1 MRDSSYTSNA
11 ARRLQQR
18 AIPPHL
24 VDLLEQ
30 CGSVERGIQADM
42 LIFDKAAKRRL
53 THHLGGKRSL
63 KLIERWMSV
72 YAVIGEN
79 GKVITVGHR

>member
-1 MRDSSYTSNA
+1 MRDSRYTLKA

-18 AIPPHL
+18 AIPPHV

-30 CGSVERGIQADM
+30 CGSVERGSQADM
-42 LIFDKAAKRRL
+42 LFFDKAAKRRL

-63 KLIERWMSV
+63 RLIEHWMSV
-72 YAVIGEN
+72 YAVIGDN
-79 GKVITVGHR
+79 GKIITVGHR